1 MEYLIIVAFAWW
13 FVEFEPIQFVIDA
26 IFEYMPINFLSNWV
40 YSGLGCFKCMGFW
53 SGLIYSGSFGFA
65 FITSLLTYIVSLC
78 LSKMN

>member
-1 MEYLIIVAFAWW
+1 MEYLIIIAFAWW

-26 IFEYMPINFLSNWV
+26 IFEYIPINFLSNWV

-65 FITSLLTYIVSLC
+65 CITSLLTYIVSLC